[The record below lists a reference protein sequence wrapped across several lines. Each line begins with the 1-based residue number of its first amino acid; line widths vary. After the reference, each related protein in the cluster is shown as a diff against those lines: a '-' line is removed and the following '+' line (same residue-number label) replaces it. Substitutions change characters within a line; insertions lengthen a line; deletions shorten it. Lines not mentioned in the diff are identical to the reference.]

1 MIDKKK
7 YFTEYATPT
16 LLGVLIFASDFLNT
30 NLFGFGEKNF
40 AVWFVLS
47 LLCFASGW
55 YINKSLGWHRGGK
68 VVFAVIVSVTAVSIL
83 MITFFAGYFGA
94 TELLTENLVLY
105 SLRNIMLGA
114 MAFFGMS
121 IQEVI
126 GTRRDTEILTQKV
139 ELYEKEGQV
148 VKKEAEL
155 IIKEARH
162 NAEKIVKDAEA
173 DAKNILLQKE
183 RIEKELKEFIQTEKE
198 LIKRYEKK

>member
-1 MIDKKK
+1 MIDRKK
-7 YFTEYATPT
+7 YLTEYSTPT
-16 LLGVLIFASDFLNT
+16 LLGILIFASDFLNT

-55 YINKSLGWHRGGK
+55 YINKSLGWYRGGK
-68 VVFAVIVSVTAVSIL
+68 IVFAVIVSITAISIL

-94 TELLTENLVLY
+94 AEILTENLVLY

-126 GTRRDTEILTQKV
+126 GTRRDSEILTRKV
-139 ELYEKEGQV
+139 ELYEKESEV

-155 IIKEARH
+155 IIKEARLG
-162 NAEKIVKDAEA
+162 AEKIINDAEA
-173 DAKNILLQKE
+173 KAKNVLLQKE

-198 LIKRYEKK
+198 LIKRYEEK

>member
-7 YFTEYATPT
+7 YVSEYATPA
-16 LLGVLIFASDFLNT
+16 LLGVLIFASDFLDT
-30 NLFGFGEKNF
+30 SLFGFSEKNF

-47 LLCFASGW
+47 LLCFVSGW
-55 YINKSLGWHRGGK
+55 YISKSLGWHRGGK

-83 MITFFAGYFGA
+83 MITFFTGYFGA
-94 TELLTENLVLY
+94 AEILTENLVLY

-126 GTRRDTEILTQKV
+126 GTRRNTEILTRKV
-139 ELYEKEGQV
+139 ELYEKESEV

-155 IIKEARH
+155 IIKEARLG
-162 NAEKIVKDAEA
+162 AEKIINDAEA
-173 DAKNILLQKE
+173 KSKNILLQKE
-183 RIEKELKEFIQTEKE
+183 RIEKELKEFIQTERE
-198 LIKRYEKK
+198 LIKRYEEK

>member
-1 MIDKKK
+1 ML
-7 YFTEYATPT
+7 E
-16 LLGVLIFASDFLNT
+16 
-30 NLFGFGEKNF
+30 
-40 AVWFVLS
+40 VLS

-55 YINKSLGWHRGGK
+55 YINKSLEWHRGGK

-83 MITFFAGYFGA
+83 VITFFSGYFGA
-94 TELLTENLVLY
+94 AEILTENLVLY

-126 GTRRDTEILTQKV
+126 GTRRDTEILTRKV
-139 ELYEKEGQV
+139 ELYEKESEV

-155 IIKEARH
+155 IIKEARLS
-162 NAEKIVKDAEA
+162 AEKIVKDAEA

-183 RIEKELKEFIQTEKE
+183 RIEKELKEFIQTERE
-198 LIKRYEKK
+198 LIKRYEAK

>member
-1 MIDKKK
+1 MIDRKK
-7 YFTEYATPT
+7 YLAEYSTPT

-68 VVFAVIVSVTAVSIL
+68 VVFAIIVSVTAVSIL

-94 TELLTENLVLY
+94 AELLTENLVLY

-126 GTRRDTEILTQKV
+126 STRRDTELLTQKV
-139 ELYEKEGQV
+139 ELYEKEADV

-155 IIKEARH
+155 IIKEA
-162 NAEKIVKDAEA
+162 NLSAEKIVNDAEA
-173 DAKNILLQKE
+173 KAKNIILKKE
-183 RIEKELKEFIQTEKE
+183 RIENELKEFIQTEKE
-198 LIKRYEKK
+198 LINRYENK

>member
-1 MIDKKK
+1 
-7 YFTEYATPT
+7 
-16 LLGVLIFASDFLNT
+16 
-30 NLFGFGEKNF
+30 
-40 AVWFVLS
+40 
-47 LLCFASGW
+47 
-55 YINKSLGWHRGGK
+55 
-68 VVFAVIVSVTAVSIL
+68 
-83 MITFFAGYFGA
+83 
-94 TELLTENLVLY
+94 
-105 SLRNIMLGA
+105 
-114 MAFFGMS
+114 MS

-155 IIKEARH
+155 IIKEARL
-162 NAEKIVKDAEA
+162 NAEKIVNDAEA